1 MKIRTIISSICL
13 MLLAIS
19 CSMGDE
25 VLDEVGKVVTEEES
39 RTDIYAGIRLG
50 FKQVALYKLNQ

>member
-1 MKIRTIISSICL
+1 MKIRIIISSICL

-39 RTDIYAGIRLG
+39 RMDIYAD
-50 FKQVALYKLNQ
+50 Q

>member
-1 MKIRTIISSICL
+1 MKIKTIISSICL
-13 MLLAIS
+13 MLLAVS

-39 RTDIYAGIRLG
+39 RTDIYAEFDL
-50 FKQVALYKLNQ
+50 ALTGGTLQTK